1 MHVEADGMC
10 FVYLHEELHLH
21 LCADITVLML
31 SASLPT
37 ALAMLKWLEA
47 SLFLHCT
54 QKIVRLLE
62 CNFCDTQFPCDSFY
76 DSYFMK
82 YSFNF

>member
-1 MHVEADGMC
+1 MHVEANGMC

-31 SASLPT
+31 SASLNGTSHAEMARSFSLP
-37 ALAMLKWLEA
+37 ALHK
-47 SLFLHCT
+47 
-54 QKIVRLLE
+54 KIVRLLE